1 MVKGGGVGKSSQPF
15 SPRTGPSLIGRF
27 FFVVAEVFDLFGDP
41 VPANWGQRGRPEH
54 VPTQQNRNRVSLLV
68 ALGWSAPRIA
78 AALYVTAPTLR
89 KHYFSELRFADV
101 ARDRLVAQLGVK
113 LLEGVND
120 GNVSAI
126 REFQKY
132 LERNDLMLYGQ
143 TQQPQKT
150 KPAEKAAKPEK
161 VGKKAAEISAAH
173 SPDVGS
179 PMGELM
185 ARRQQG
191 LNS

>member
-1 MVKGGGVGKSSQPF
+1 M
-15 SPRTGPSLIGRF
+15 
-27 FFVVAEVFDLFGDP
+27 ADVFDLFGDP
-41 VPANWGQRGRPEH
+41 VPPNWGERGRPQH

-68 ALGWSAPRIA
+68 ALGWSPPRIA
-78 AALYVTAPTLR
+78 AALFVTAPTLR
-89 KHYFSELRFADV
+89 KHYFSELKFAQV
-101 ARDRLVAQLGVK
+101 ARDRLVAQLGIK
-113 LLEGVND
+113 LLEGVNA

-143 TQQPQKT
+143 TAPQPRKQAAD
-150 KPAEKAAKPEK
+150 KPVKPSK
-161 VGKKAAEISAAH
+161 IGKKAEEELAAR
-173 SPDVGS
+173 SPNEGT
-179 PMGELM
+179 PLGELM

>member
-1 MVKGGGVGKSSQPF
+1 M
-15 SPRTGPSLIGRF
+15 
-27 FFVVAEVFDLFGDP
+27 AEVFDLFGDP
-41 VPANWGQRGRPEH
+41 VPSNWGERGRPEH
-54 VPTQQNRNRVSLLV
+54 VASQQNRNRVSLLV
-68 ALGWSAPRIA
+68 ALGWSNARIA
-78 AALYVTAPTLR
+78 SALFITQPTLR
-89 KHYFSELRFADV
+89 KHYFSELRFRDV
-101 ARDRLVAQLGVK
+101 SRDRLVAQLGVK
-113 LLEGVND
+113 LLDGVNA

-126 REFQKY
+126 REFQRY

-143 TQQPQKT
+143 TQQPQKA
-150 KPAEKAAKPEK
+150 KPADRAVKPEK

-179 PMGELM
+179 PLGELM

>member
-1 MVKGGGVGKSSQPF
+1 M
-15 SPRTGPSLIGRF
+15 
-27 FFVVAEVFDLFGDP
+27 ADVFDLFGDP
-41 VPANWGQRGRPEH
+41 VPPNWGERGRPQH

-68 ALGWSAPRIA
+68 ALGWSPPRIA
-78 AALYVTAPTLR
+78 AALFVTAPTLR
-89 KHYFSELRFADV
+89 KHYFSELKFAQV
-101 ARDRLVAQLGVK
+101 ARDRLVAQLGIK
-113 LLEGVND
+113 LLEGVNA

-143 TQQPQKT
+143 TAPQQPRKQAGGD
-150 KPAEKAAKPEK
+150 KPVKAPKL
-161 VGKKAAEISAAH
+161 GKKEQAELDAR
-173 SPDVGS
+173 SPDAGS
-179 PMGELM
+179 TLGELM